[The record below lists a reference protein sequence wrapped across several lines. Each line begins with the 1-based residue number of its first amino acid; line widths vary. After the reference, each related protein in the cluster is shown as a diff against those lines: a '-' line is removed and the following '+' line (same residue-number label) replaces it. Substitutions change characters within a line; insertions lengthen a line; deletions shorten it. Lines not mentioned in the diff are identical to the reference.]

1 MLSFTCR
8 EDAAAN
14 PVQRGTVIHPETVLG
29 AVSADLDTETAGDP
43 GVVRR
48 TYRRIAPYQPRGNA
62 EMDSIGWAMFLGI
75 LVLLVPLL
83 PFLVVVWIL
92 EKAIG
97 AVAGR
102 RGGD

>member
-1 MLSFTCR
+1 MGA
-8 EDAAAN
+8 EPDA
-14 PVQRGTVIHPETVLG
+14 
-29 AVSADLDTETAGDP
+29 ETAADP
-43 GVVRR
+43 GVVRQ

-83 PFLVVVWIL
+83 PFLIIVWIL
-92 EKAIG
+92 EKAVG

>member
-1 MLSFTCR
+1 MST
-8 EDAAAN
+8 D
-14 PVQRGTVIHPETVLG
+14 P
-29 AVSADLDTETAGDP
+29 DTETVEEP

-48 TYRRIAPYQPRGNA
+48 TYRRIAPYQPHGDA

-83 PFLVVVWIL
+83 PFVLLVWLL
-92 EKAIG
+92 EKVVGAI
-97 AVAGR
+97 AGR